1 MKFGKLLL
9 FFALWGV
16 IPIFAQR
23 IDTVW
28 MDSIPIEM
36 VFVEGGTFEQGCMS
50 KELEAGQCQSVSQPE
65 HTVTLKSYYIAKFE
79 VTRELYRAV
88 MGVDPSL
95 GSFDYRPM
103 FNITPKCPVQMVS
116 WFDTQAFMDS
126 LFIKTG
132 IRFRLPTEAEWEY
145 AARGGL
151 AQNDYLFSGSNDID
165 EVAYFHNNFPGLKP
179 GQVFQWEQPVG
190 GRNPNA
196 LGLYDMTCNVEEWCS
211 DWFSEDYYSSQT
223 TFKNP
228 KGPSQGSE
236 KVCRG
241 GSWGVSNEK
250 YLHLTYR
257 CKASPDSKQPNIG
270 FRLAMDAEDVKR

>member
-88 MGVDPSL
+88 MGVDPSF

-165 EVAYFHNNFPGLKP
+165 EVAYFHNNFLGLKP

-257 CKASPDSKQPNIG
+257 CKASPDSKQPSIG

>member
-88 MGVDPSL
+88 MGVDPSF

-165 EVAYFHNNFPGLKP
+165 EVAYFHNNFLGLKP

-257 CKASPDSKQPNIG
+257 CKASPDSKQPYIG

>member
-88 MGVDPSL
+88 MGVDPSF

-257 CKASPDSKQPNIG
+257 CKASPDSKQPYIG

>member
-1 MKFGKLLL
+1 MKTGTLVA
-9 FFALWGV
+9 FFFLWCT
-16 IPIFAQR
+16 IPVMGQR

-28 MDSIPIEM
+28 VDSIPVEM

-145 AARGGL
+145 AARAKQYNDFYSGGNDCNEL
-151 AQNDYLFSGSNDID
+151 AWSWDNVG
-165 EVAYFHNNFPGLKP
+165 NNSHHVGLLKP
-179 GQVFQWEQPVG
+179 
-190 GRNPNA
+190 NA
-196 LGLYDMTCNVEEWCS
+196 FGLYDMSGNVEEWCS
-211 DWFSEDYYSSQT
+211 DWFSPNYYQPDT
-223 TFKNP
+223 LYVNP
-228 KGPSQGSE
+228 TGPATGRL
-236 KVCRG
+236 KVIRG
-241 GSWGVSNEK
+241 GSWGIWPNRSCELDTRRGELPTVKTNQ
-250 YLHLTYR
+250 
-257 CKASPDSKQPNIG
+257 ASGI
-270 FRLAMDAEDVKR
+270 RLVMDAEDVKR